1 MTYRD
6 ENGVL
11 RESVVR
17 RADNTKLAEAEVLLV
32 GTENLFSLADKFSS
46 RFKAMKQNSANAFV
60 FAKGENK
67 EKLLIKVRK
76 EDGKELDKISFAND
90 RPEYEIDP
98 VTDNIFYVNGNSLLV
113 YESKK

>member
-1 MTYRD
+1 
-6 ENGVL
+6 
-11 RESVVR
+11 
-17 RADNTKLAEAEVLLV
+17 
-32 GTENLFSLADKFSS
+32 
-46 RFKAMKQNSANAFV
+46 MKQNSAYAFV